1 MRRSNHSRRIAAA
14 LIAIA
19 AGASACAAA
28 APYRG
33 PIVDVHV
40 HVAGVTAD
48 GDVDWYKPMPPNPY
62 TGMPTEKFGN
72 EDQLLR
78 YLFDE
83 LKRNRVVVAV
93 VSNTSYHVNR
103 AAKAYP
109 EMVLPALALAPGE
122 PYNYGVNEVRNEIRA
137 GRVKVLGEVFPQFY
151 GRRITDP
158 AMESYY
164 ALAEE
169 MDVPIGIHTGVAAA
183 ASEIEAS
190 GLRSAFRGDFGN
202 PAGLEDVLK
211 RHPKLRL
218 YLMHAG
224 HPYFSETYAILQSY
238 PNVYV
243 DLAYISAN
251 LPRKEF
257 RRYVQTLIEAIPGM
271 DKRLMF
277 GSDVMVWRESI
288 RESIEAID
296 SRDFLTPAQKADIF
310 CNNAARFL
318 RLDAHTCVQ

>member
-1 MRRSNHSRRIAAA
+1 LTNSHRPLIASVIAALA
-14 LIAIA
+14 T
-19 AGASACAAA
+19 GSTSFA
-28 APYRG
+28 APATYLG

-40 HVAGVTAD
+40 HVAGVTAA
-48 GDVDWYKPMPPNPY
+48 GDVDWYSPMPPNPY
-62 TGMPTEKFGN
+62 TGQPTAKFRN
-72 EDQLLR
+72 EDDLLR

-83 LKRNRVVVAV
+83 LQRNRVVVAV
-93 VSNTSYHVNR
+93 VSNTPYHANR
-103 AAKAYP
+103 AANAYP
-109 EMVLPALALAPGE
+109 TMVLPALALAPGE
-122 PYNYGVNEVRNEIRA
+122 PYNYDVAEVREEIRA

-158 AMESYY
+158 AMEAYY

-183 ASEIEAS
+183 ANEIEAA
-190 GLRSAFRGDFGN
+190 GLRSAYRGDFGN
-202 PAGLEDVLK
+202 PAGLEQVLN

-224 HPYFSETYAILQSY
+224 HPYFAETCALLQSY

-251 LPRKEF
+251 LPRNEF
-257 RRYVQTLIEAIPGM
+257 RRYVQGLMEAIPDM

-277 GSDVMVWRESI
+277 GSDVMVWREGI
-288 RESIEAID
+288 RASIEAID
-296 SRDFLTPAQKADIF
+296 SLDFLTPAQKADVF

-318 RLDAHTCVQ
+318 RLDARTCTQ